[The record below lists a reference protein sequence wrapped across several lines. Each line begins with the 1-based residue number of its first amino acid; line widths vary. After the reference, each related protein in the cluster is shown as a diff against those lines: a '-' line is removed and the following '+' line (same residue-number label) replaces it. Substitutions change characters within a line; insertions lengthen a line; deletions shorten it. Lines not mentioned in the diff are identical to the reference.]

1 MYKSHQWSI
10 ADIVTNV
17 HTSTSTHAHAH
28 AHHTP
33 TTPTQQPHPPTHP
46 PNQANS
52 HTRIQISGSCL
63 HPAYPTC
70 GPCTQVQMTMSS
82 PQNYTNFFNLVVPKE
97 EKRLVCSDYVLA
109 IHLYEYMTLF
119 LCLIFFL
126 MNGEEQ
132 SFWVPFKI
140 PPSPFCFKEH
150 ILWYC

>member
-1 MYKSHQWSI
+1 MYTPALALTHTRMHTTHPQPPHNSH
-10 ADIVTNV
+10 
-17 HTSTSTHAHAH
+17 
-28 AHHTP
+28 
-33 TTPTQQPHPPTHP
+33 THP

-119 LCLIFFL
+119 LCLIFFFNEWRGTIL
-126 MNGEEQ
+126 LG
-132 SFWVPFKI
+132 SFQNPPF
-140 PPSPFCFKEH
+140 PLLF
-150 ILWYC
+150 